1 MINLQLQYQKLE
13 EQLEYIQTYIQSI
26 ELQKNMISE
35 IENQITDQA
44 TLNSF
49 PKTIDYS
56 RIIKKVIASPI
67 QYNAVIISIYGC
79 FEQYIDNI
87 FSTYCNELYSIVD
100 TYDNLPDKLKEK
112 HIKKLGD
119 FLTNPQRYKN
129 YDLTNVQAIKN
140 AFYAFE
146 NPKTG
151 FTNNQKLIL
160 SHSGNLKIEQI
171 SELANDLGIPDFEKS
186 IANCYIFKNY
196 QMQHNDYSK
205 ENYSNLVARNSKK
218 LFNILEKIVD
228 EYSGYVHKVVKNM
241 VGKNITEEDEEEI
254 IADTFFILWKN
265 TEKLDKEKQITSY
278 IAGVARNLVR
288 EKTRV
293 ININCDIADYENVI
307 RDLKDIDMVY
317 EEREKTELI
326 RKATNQLKQEDI
338 TIFNLYYYS
347 SRKIKEIANIMNI
360 PEFKVKSRLYRI
372 RKKLKE
378 ELEKGGY
385 SYDG

>member
-1 MINLQLQYQKLE
+1 ME
-13 EQLEYIQTYIQSI
+13 ERN
-26 ELQKNMISE
+26 K
-35 IENQITDQA
+35 IENYIENDR
-44 TLNSF
+44 LN
-49 PKTIDYS
+49 
-56 RIIKKVIASPI
+56 
-67 QYNAVIISIYGC
+67 
-79 FEQYIDNI
+79 
-87 FSTYCNELYSIVD
+87 
-100 TYDNLPDKLKEK
+100 
-112 HIKKLGD
+112 
-119 FLTNPQRYKN
+119 
-129 YDLTNVQAIKN
+129 
-140 AFYAFE
+140 
-146 NPKTG
+146 
-151 FTNNQKLIL
+151 
-160 SHSGNLKIEQI
+160 
-171 SELANDLGIPDFEKS
+171 
-186 IANCYIFKNY
+186 
-196 QMQHNDYSK
+196 
-205 ENYSNLVARNSKK
+205 
-218 LFNILEKIVD
+218 LEKIVD
-228 EYSGYVHKVVKNM
+228 EYSGYVYKVVKNM

-293 ININCDIADYENVI
+293 ININCDITDYENVI

-372 RKKLKE
+372 RKKLKK

-385 SYDG
+385 SYDRHKMLRYK